1 MRLFLY
7 NSLQGSYV
15 GSGKVVGQVT
25 ATDGDSDDKD
35 SVYGRIKYEF
45 VNQSSEYTKPSFF
58 LLCV

>member
-25 ATDGDSDDKD
+25 ATDGDSDDKG

-45 VNQSSEYTKPSFF
+45 VNQSSE
-58 LLCV
+58 